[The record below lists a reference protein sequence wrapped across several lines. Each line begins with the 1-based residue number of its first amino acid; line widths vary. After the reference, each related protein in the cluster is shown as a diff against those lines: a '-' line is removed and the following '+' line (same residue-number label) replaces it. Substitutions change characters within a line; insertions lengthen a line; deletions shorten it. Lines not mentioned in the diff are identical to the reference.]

1 MCWLKVCSIRYH
13 SVSLSNFPTQVAS
26 LDRHWDLSRML
37 YQQKR
42 RNYKTNSVI
51 LL

>member
-26 LDRHWDLSRML
+26 LDHHWAPSRML
-37 YQQKR
+37 CQQKR